1 MKQMSQRPKLGNIAI
16 AIGLGIASLVYADG
30 DTPNDPTLSAGDFTL
45 KRADAEAFAEPA
57 PVLTYKQQQTFMRGR
72 QHFNQKWV
80 IFPSM
85 GGDWGLGPT
94 FIADKCSACHIG
106 GGRGVMPTAEQE
118 PVGVLIR
125 LSVPGK
131 DPHGG
136 VKPHPTYGDQFQ
148 NQGLTGKDEY
158 NHGKGDRVPPE
169 GTVYIDWED
178 VSVVAFSDG
187 EKVSLRKPKPR
198 FDKLTFGPFGTETMM
213 SLRFTPPIFGM
224 GLLEAVPEQT
234 LLDIAEKQTQQGISG
249 RMNIVWDPYLKQ
261 IRKGRFGWKANVPSI
276 RMQIALAFH
285 GDIGATTSLFIE
297 DNCTP
302 VQDLCLASTPNN
314 RPEVVDVNWD
324 ETEFWTHGLAV
335 PARRNVDDP
344 DFKRGE
350 ALFDQAKC
358 SVCHVPTMK
367 TAEEFKQLPQLAN
380 QTFHAYTDLLIHDM
394 GEGLSDG
401 RPDYDAGPTEWRT
414 PPLWGLGLS
423 KIVTGSTSMLHDGRA
438 ANATEAIL
446 WHGGE
451 AEPSREA
458 FRKMAKV
465 DRDALLKF
473 LNSI

>member
-1 MKQMSQRPKLGNIAI
+1 MRHTKFTIAI
-16 AIGLGIASLVYADG
+16 LTAGVSLASLVLADNE
-30 DTPNDPTLSAGDFTL
+30 PVVDPTLSAGDFTL
-45 KRADAEAFAEPA
+45 KRADADAFAEPA

-131 DPHGG
+131 DEHGG
-136 VKPHPTYGDQFQ
+136 PKPHPAYGDQFQ

-178 VSVVAFSDG
+178 VTSVAFADG
-187 EKVSLRKPKPR
+187 EKVTLRKPKPR
-198 FDKLTFGPFGTETMM
+198 FAKLTFGPFGEDTML
-213 SLRFTPPIFGM
+213 SLRFTQPVFGM

-234 LLDIAEKQTQQGISG
+234 LIDIAKKQAEQGVSG
-249 RMNIVWDPYLKQ
+249 RMNTVWDPYTKQ
-261 IRKGRFGWKANVPSI
+261 KRAGRFGWKANVSSI

-302 VQDLCLASTPNN
+302 AQALCLASTPNN
-314 RPEVVDVNWD
+314 RPEVIDVNWD
-324 ETEFWTHGLAV
+324 ETEFWTQGLAV

-350 ALFDQAKC
+350 ALFEQAKC
-358 SVCHVPTMK
+358 AVCHIPTMK
-367 TAEEFKQLPQLAN
+367 TADEFKPLPQLAN
-380 QTFHAYTDLLIHDM
+380 QTFHAYTDLPIHHM
-394 GEGLSDG
+394 GEPLTAG
-401 RPDYDAGPTEWRT
+401 RPDYDASPTEWRT

-423 KIVTGSTSMLHDGRA
+423 KVVTGSTAMLHDGRA

-451 AEPSREA
+451 AEASREA
-458 FRKMAKV
+458 FRNMEKA
-465 DRDALLKF
+465 DLEALLKF
-473 LNSI
+473 LSSI

>member
-1 MKQMSQRPKLGNIAI
+1 MTRSTPVRSIVFA
-16 AIGLGIASLVYADG
+16 AVLGIAALVYAED
-30 DTPNDPTLSAGDFTL
+30 PSDPTLSAGDFTL
-45 KRADAEAFAEPA
+45 KRTDAQAFAEPA
-57 PVLTYKQQQTFMRGR
+57 PVLTYKQQQTFLRGR

-106 GGRGVMPTAEQE
+106 GGRGLMPKADEE
-118 PVGVLIR
+118 PVAVLIR
-125 LSVPGK
+125 MSIPGTNE
-131 DPHGG
+131 HGG
-136 VKPHPTYGDQFQ
+136 PKPHPAYGDQFQ

-169 GTVYIDWED
+169 GTVYIDWVEAAN
-178 VSVVAFSDG
+178 VELEGG
-187 EKVSLRKPKPR
+187 EKATLRKPKPR
-198 FDKLTFGPFGTETMM
+198 FDKLTFGPLGDETML
-213 SLRFTPPIFGM
+213 SLRFTQPIFGM
-224 GLLEAVPEQT
+224 GLLEAVPDET
-234 LLDIAEKQTQQGISG
+234 LLEIAKKQTEHGISG
-249 RMNIVWDPYLKQ
+249 RTNTVWDPYTKQ
-261 IRKGRFGWKANVPSI
+261 TRMGRFGWKANVPSI

-285 GDIGATTSLFIE
+285 GDIGATTSVFIE

-302 VQDLCLASTPNN
+302 VQELCLASTPNN

-324 ETEFWTHGLAV
+324 ETEFWTQGLAV
-335 PARRNVDDP
+335 PARRNVTDP

-350 ALFDQAKC
+350 ALFDEAKC

-367 TAEEFKQLPQLAN
+367 TAAEFPLLPQLAN
-380 QTFHAYTDLLIHDM
+380 QVFHAYTDLLLHDM

-401 RPDYDAGPTEWRT
+401 RPDYQAEPSEWRT

-423 KIVTGSTSMLHDGRA
+423 ATVTGSTAMLHDGRA
-438 ANATEAIL
+438 RNATEAIL

-451 AEPSREA
+451 AEASKQV
-458 FRKMAKV
+458 FRKMTKA

-473 LNSI
+473 LDSI

>member
-1 MKQMSQRPKLGNIAI
+1 MMRYTKLTIAI
-16 AIGLGIASLVYADG
+16 LTAGVSLAGLVLANNEPVV
-30 DTPNDPTLSAGDFTL
+30 DPTLSAGDFTL

-72 QHFNQKWV
+72 QHFHQKWV
-80 IFPSM
+80 VFPSL

-106 GGRGVMPTAEQE
+106 GGRGLMPKANEE
-118 PVGVLIR
+118 PMAVLIR
-125 LSVPGK
+125 MSIPGK
-131 DPHGG
+131 DEHGG
-136 VKPHPTYGDQFQ
+136 PKPHPAYGDQFQ
-148 NQGLTGKDEY
+148 NQGLMGKDEY
-158 NHGKGDRVPPE
+158 THGKGDRVPPE
-169 GTVYIDWED
+169 GTIYIDWQE
-178 VSVVAFSDG
+178 VTSVTFADG
-187 EKVSLRKPKPR
+187 EKATLRKPKPR
-198 FDKLTFGPFGTETMM
+198 FDKLTFGPIGDETML
-213 SLRFTPPIFGM
+213 SLRFTQPIFGM

-234 LLDIAEKQTQQGISG
+234 LLDIAKKQVEHGISG
-249 RMNIVWDPYLKQ
+249 RMNTVWDPYTKQ
-261 IRKGRFGWKANVPSI
+261 TRTGRFGWKANVSSI

-285 GDIGATTSLFIE
+285 GDIGATTSLYIE
-297 DNCTP
+297 DNCTS
-302 VQDLCLASTPNN
+302 VQALCLASTPNN

-324 ETEFWTHGLAV
+324 ETEFWTQGLAV

-350 ALFDQAKC
+350 ALFEQAKC
-358 SVCHVPTMK
+358 AVCHVPTMK
-367 TAEEFKQLPQLAN
+367 TADEFKPLPQLAN

-394 GEGLSDG
+394 GEALTDG
-401 RPDYDAGPTEWRT
+401 RPDYDASPTEWRT

-423 KIVTGSTSMLHDGRA
+423 QIVTGSTAMLHDGRA

-451 AEPSREA
+451 AEASREA
-458 FRKMAKV
+458 FRKMAKA